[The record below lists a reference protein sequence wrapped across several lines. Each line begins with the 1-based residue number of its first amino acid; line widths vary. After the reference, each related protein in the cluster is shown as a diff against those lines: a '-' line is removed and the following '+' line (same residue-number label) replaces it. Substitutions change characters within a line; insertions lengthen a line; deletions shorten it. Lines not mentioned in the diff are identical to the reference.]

1 MKVGICERMFVGWMM
16 WEDMLCGMGVRSG
29 VSEMEK
35 ERESR
40 KEG

>member
-1 MKVGICERMFVGWMM
+1 MEVGICERMSVDWMM
-16 WEDMLCGMGVRSG
+16 WEDILIVVGGWGG

-40 KEG
+40 KEA